1 MNTDSMVRRCDWF
14 WLQTDAHTYSLRYTE
29 CHWVDLDT
37 YKHPN
42 DTLMDTYKETLPN
55 KNFLDTIPN
64 YDETTNGDT
73 T

>member
-1 MNTDSMVRRCDWF
+1 
-14 WLQTDAHTYSLRYTE
+14 
-29 CHWVDLDT
+29 VDLDT